1 MRIWRSKQVRKY
13 KEDNIE
19 IDLFKNQGNWRDW
32 NWTSKVIN

>member
-32 NWTSKVIN
+32 SWACKVIN